1 MSRITKLTFSYIGS
15 LNTLLQPSRME
26 MFVKPNGTQA
36 KLSTP
41 KAFQLFMNYSQV
53 AILEEPISANISF
66 IALYKATCR
75 NKE

>member
-1 MSRITKLTFSYIGS
+1 
-15 LNTLLQPSRME
+15 ME

-41 KAFQLFMNYSQV
+41 KASFQLINYFVNCFEV

-66 IALYKATCR
+66 IAMYKAT
-75 NKE
+75 